1 MKFSL
6 ALIVA
11 AFIFPSALTA
21 KASHALRSDDKE
33 ITLTVIPNPIRGN
46 RLVVK
51 MEGLTTQSY
60 ILRVMDNAGNLIV
73 VEKFT
78 SPTSTNFKMLELRHA
93 VNGTGRVQ
101 LIDEHGKVVTQAK
114 FIGSD

>member
-1 MKFSL
+1 MKFNL
-6 ALIVA
+6 ALTIA
-11 AFIFPSALTA
+11 AFIFLSALPA
-21 KASHALRSDDKE
+21 KASKSLGDDDKE
-33 ITLTVIPNPIRGN
+33 ITLTVMPNPIRGN

-60 ILRVMDNAGNLIV
+60 ILRVVDNAGNLIV
-73 VEKFT
+73 VEKFS
-78 SPTSTNFKMLELRHA
+78 SPTSTNFKMLELRHS

-101 LIDEHGKVVTQAK
+101 LIDEHGKVVTQTK